1 MSKEQHQK
9 KLIEEAERLK
19 QEKREQ
25 KELMEMQKQ
34 QEYLKNASLKQ
45 MIRNQ
50 EQEV

>member
-45 MIRNQ
+45 MVRNQ